1 MSKPCSKSLALR
13 LQIAICVFASVLE
26 KFPRPE
32 VALLRIKESMRPTA
46 LNQTAF
52 RVPAL
57 LAVLALC
64 VWPMLQPPCCCAAS
78 VSDNATVTSGCC
90 ASVDTAAASCCQ
102 SKTTAD
108 SKITKASSSTS
119 NCHCEWTSQCD
130 CEVRS
135 TLTDSWV
142 SSRVLTVDDQP
153 VTFSMPI
160 GLLED
165 LQYPLPSRRLDR
177 QSDTSWQTALTSRDR
192 CVLLCRWLN

>member
-1 MSKPCSKSLALR
+1 M
-13 LQIAICVFASVLE
+13 FE
-26 KFPRPE
+26 DFPRPDLG
-32 VALLRIKESMRPTA
+32 LLRITELMRPTA
-46 LNQTAF
+46 FNQTVL

-78 VSDNATVTSGCC
+78 VSDNATVASGCC
-90 ASVDTAAASCCQ
+90 ASVETPAASCCKSTTTAGPETQ
-102 SKTTAD
+102 TSSSKT
-108 SKITKASSSTS
+108 S
-119 NCHCEWTSQCD
+119 CHCEWTSQCD

-153 VTFSMPI
+153 VTFGMPI

-165 LQYPLPSRRLDR
+165 LQYPLPSRLLDR
-177 QSDTSWQTALTSRDR
+177 QLDTSWQTALTSRDR